1 MAICKAKFVA
11 VHFNSEPLSQTAPV
25 HDVMTFHLLTFTTAR
40 LSASPGYFCGKR
52 ERTPYLF
59 IVPTARALL

>member
-25 HDVMTFHLLTFTTAR
+25 HDVSSSHVYDGTVECKSRIFLWEKRADSLPFHCSNCAG
-40 LSASPGYFCGKR
+40 SA
-52 ERTPYLF
+52 
-59 IVPTARALL
+59 VN